1 MNAVKWSAAVLLL
14 ASCAT
19 RRGAP
24 QVNAPLG
31 EEFRIRAGET
41 AQVGDEGL
49 RVGFR
54 RVTEDSR
61 CPINARCIRAGSAK
75 IEVELRAART
85 AARRA
90 ILTTPDEPRGAVY
103 GPYEIEVLELHPGR
117 EIGAP
122 TPRFEAVL
130 RVRRR

>member
-1 MNAVKWSAAVLLL
+1 MRALQWSAALLLL

-19 RRGAP
+19 ARGAT
-24 QVNAPLG
+24 QVRAPLG
-31 EEFRIRAGET
+31 EEFRVRAGQT
-41 AQVGDEGL
+41 ALVGDEGL

-61 CPINARCIRAGSAK
+61 CPINARCIRAGSAR
-75 IEVELRAART
+75 IEVELRAPRM

-90 ILTTPDEPRGAVY
+90 ILTTPDEPQGATY
-103 GPYEIEVLELHPGR
+103 GPYEIEVLELQPGR

-122 TPRFEAVL
+122 APRYEAVL
-130 RVRRR
+130 RVRGR

>member
-1 MNAVKWSAAVLLL
+1 MKAVKLSSALLLL
-14 ASCAT
+14 AACAT
-19 RRGAP
+19 TRGAT
-24 QVNAPLG
+24 QVKAPLG
-31 EEFRIRAGET
+31 EEFRVRTGQT
-41 AQVGDEGL
+41 AQVEDL
-49 RVGFR
+49 RVRFL

-75 IEVELRAART
+75 VEVELRAPRT

-90 ILTTPDEPRGAVY
+90 ILTTPDEPRGATY
-103 GPYEIEVLELHPGR
+103 GAYEIEVLELQPGR

-122 TPRFEAVL
+122 APRFEAVL